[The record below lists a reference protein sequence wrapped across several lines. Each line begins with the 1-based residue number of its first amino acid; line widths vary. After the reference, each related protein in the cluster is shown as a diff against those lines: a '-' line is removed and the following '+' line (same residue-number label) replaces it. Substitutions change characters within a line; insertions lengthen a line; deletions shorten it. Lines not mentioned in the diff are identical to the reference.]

1 MQRSRLSTEDLR
13 KLLEATREV
22 EPWFYKAML
31 IALLSAQRTAHS
43 AQRREY
49 ITRMKFSDVKDGRL
63 FITQGKK
70 GNTLAIPV
78 ALGLPEIDMTLSDGI
93 ALCRRDNP
101 AEYLIYSA
109 TRRHG
114 RKPGPVSPENIT
126 QAFSRAR
133 ARCGL
138 DTIENPPTFHDIRS
152 LSGRLYEARQ
162 GEAFAQRL
170 RGLKNL
176 PITKKYLDP
185 RRARVRAGLKHVY
198 DFRTFS
204 DSLKFSLHVRR

>member
-1 MQRSRLSTEDLR
+1 M
-13 KLLEATREV
+13 

-31 IALLSAQRTAHS
+31 IALLS

-70 GNTLAIPV
+70 GNTLAIPF
-78 ALGLPEIDMTLSDGI
+78 ALGLPEIDMTPIDGI

-101 AEYLIYSA
+101 SEYLIYSA

-138 DTIENPPTFHDIRS
+138 DTIENPPTFHEIRS
-152 LSGRLYEARQ
+152 LSGRLYEARH

-170 RGLKNL
+170 PGLKNL

-185 RRARVRAGLKHVY
+185 RRARVRAGLKHAF

>member
-1 MQRSRLSTEDLR
+1 MCAERHLPGSHCGRDYRTKPGRTYAYISPKIQRSRLSTEDLR

-31 IALLSAQRTAHS
+31 IALLSAQR
-43 AQRREY
+43 RED

-70 GNTLAIPV
+70 GNTLAIPF
-78 ALGLPEIDMTLSDGI
+78 ALGLPEIDMTPIDGI

-101 AEYLIYSA
+101 SEYLIYSA

-133 ARCGL
+133 ALWPGHNRESA
-138 DTIENPPTFHDIRS
+138 D
-152 LSGRLYEARQ
+152 LSRH
-162 GEAFAQRL
+162 
-170 RGLKNL
+170 
-176 PITKKYLDP
+176 KKS
-185 RRARVRAGLKHVY
+185 VRTPV
-198 DFRTFS
+198 
-204 DSLKFSLHVRR
+204 